1 MTVIKQHLSNIW
13 SLIHEKVKLRKRRLS
28 WKKSVACKKSVYLDF
43 CYTLAT
49 GRKLNL
55 HKPNQKLIR
64 NQDVKTWK
72 PVMASSKTFCKTFK
86 RKRSLVKVNKFKKI
100 KNFDW
105 LWKNCFF
112 LCTACMLMFFFRE
125 LCFGRFSKCP
135 INWWRRMENKTDTRK
150 VKIESKTTRYCV

>member
-1 MTVIKQHLSNIW
+1 MKKLSYVNGGWAEKKALHVKKACIW
-13 SLIHEKVKLRKRRLS
+13 IFVTP
-28 WKKSVACKKSVYLDF
+28 W
-43 CYTLAT
+43 
-49 GRKLNL
+49 
-55 HKPNQKLIR
+55 P
-64 NQDVKTWK
+64 QDVNWTYINQTRNYSGIRTSRHESQSCWWT
-72 PVMASSKTFCKTFK
+72 MASSETFCKTFK